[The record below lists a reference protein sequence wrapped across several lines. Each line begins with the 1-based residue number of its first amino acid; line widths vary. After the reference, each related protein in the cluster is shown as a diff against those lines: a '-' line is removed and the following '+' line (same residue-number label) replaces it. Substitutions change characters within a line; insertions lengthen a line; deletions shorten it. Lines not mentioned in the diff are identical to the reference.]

1 MSDTSLSPP
10 LARLQPIDD
19 TTLARL
25 TAQSRAGWAR
35 RIGPAF
41 LLAPFALVA
50 LVVLIARIV

>member
-1 MSDTSLSPP
+1 MSHTSLSPP
-10 LARLQPIDD
+10 MARLQPIDD

-25 TAQSRAGWAR
+25 TAQSQGGWAR

-50 LVVLIARIV
+50 LIALIGRIV